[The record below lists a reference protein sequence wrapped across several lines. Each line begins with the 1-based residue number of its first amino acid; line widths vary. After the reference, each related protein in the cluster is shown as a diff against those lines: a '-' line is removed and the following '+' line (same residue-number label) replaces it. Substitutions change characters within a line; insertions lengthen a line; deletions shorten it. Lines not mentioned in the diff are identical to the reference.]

1 MTKDKADALEI
12 AVAKRLVNFAY
23 QGDYDDLP
31 PELQK
36 NYRKS
41 AAEFIDLVL
50 GAEKRASR
58 EGF

>member
-36 NYRKS
+36 NYRQE
-41 AAEFIDLVL
+41 AAEFIEMVL
-50 GAEKRASR
+50 EAEK
-58 EGF
+58 